1 MVDKEFVRL
10 LSIVLLSLL
19 TACAGPPRH
28 ARREPPVRTLLFA
41 DRVWEVRPSTRS
53 AAPGPNAWSDAAEA
67 AWVDEDGL
75 HLRLDRADGAWRS
88 VELSTTLP
96 PEAVHVAAT
105 LATPVGQ
112 LDPAAVVGLFVYK
125 DDQHEADIEFS
136 RWGHADQAL
145 NAQFAVAP
153 YEPDQRH
160 RFRVEPEATR
170 SHHVLDWRGDRVAF
184 QSRVNGAV
192 VAEWRHTA
200 AHWTDRTGYRLHLNL
215 WMYEGRAPD
224 GPSEVVFSDLVVE

>member
-1 MVDKEFVRL
+1 MRL
-10 LSIVLLSLL
+10 LTLSLL
-19 TACAGPPRH
+19 GLLTSCAGPPRH
-28 ARREPPVRTLLFA
+28 APREAPRRTLLFA
-41 DRVWEVRPSTRS
+41 DRVWEVRPTARS
-53 AAPGPNAWSDAAEA
+53 AAPGPNAWSDAPVA

-75 HLRLDRADGAWRS
+75 HLRLDRAGGAWRA

-96 PEAVHVAAT
+96 PEALHVAAT
-105 LATPVGQ
+105 LATPLAQ

-153 YEPDQRH
+153 YGPGLRH
-160 RFRVEPEATR
+160 RFRVEPETAR
-170 SHHVLDWRGDRVAF
+170 SHHVLDWREDRVAF
-184 QSRVNGAV
+184 QSRVDDQV

-200 AHWTDRTGYRLHLNL
+200 PHWTDRSGYRLHLNL